1 MDLAPPSRSN
11 PATRPAGVGA
21 RKTVEYLPGQ
31 HFYHAVQ
38 DERHK
43 HELVDCAKY
52 RQREIRRL
60 DSEERQDSQPGQQPP
75 RTTLMPDREPKQAQ
89 VLAGDHA
96 PQCKD
101 AFQGVLLQ
109 GLGRFVLLIWVA
121 LT

>member
-1 MDLAPPSRSN
+1 MDLAPPYRSS
-11 PATRPAGVGA
+11 PATRTAGVGA
-21 RKTVEYLPGQ
+21 RKTFEDLRGQ
-31 HFYHAVQ
+31 HFHHAVQ

-43 HELVDCAKY
+43 YQLVDCAKY

-75 RTTLMPDREPKQAQ
+75 RTALMPDSEPKQAQ

-101 AFQGVLLQ
+101 AFQSVLLR
-109 GLGRFVLLIWVA
+109 GLGRFVLPIWVA
-121 LT
+121 QA